1 MGDEDLA
8 NRVAALLEGRM
19 IGTAESC
26 TAGRVAEVL
35 ACVDNA
41 STFLPGGVVAYQGA
55 RTETTC
61 FGDPTD
67 TEVEPS
73 AVPER
78 SRTSCHA
85 TPQMSTARAASV
97 RAVVITCWTG
107 TDSKGPW
114 ASRTSPG
121 PY

>member
-26 TAGRVAEVL
+26 TVGRVAEVL

-41 STFLPGGVVAYQGA
+41 STFLRGGVVAYQGA
-55 RTETTC
+55 RTEATC
-61 FGDPTD
+61 LGDPTD
-67 TEVEPS
+67 TEVPS

-78 SRTSCHA
+78 SRTSCHL

-97 RAVVITCWTG
+97 RAVVITWWTG
-107 TDSKGPW
+107 TDSNGPW